1 MLHDNKSRFG
11 SVTRLLHWVVGVLV
25 IWQLLKL
32 ADYINDGENWISQT
46 LVKPFHSSIGLLIAV
61 LVVIRLIWAIK
72 QHSNGPIPLAFPVAA
87 TWGHRAA
94 YLFLFLTPFTA
105 ICLMLGKGYGLRFF
119 GNVIVE
125 RGATKSDLLATI
137 GSYHST
143 CAIILTLI
151 VVGHLAM
158 VAYHHFILKDATL
171 SRIIGK

>member
-1 MLHDNKSRFG
+1 MLHDDKNRFG
-11 SVTRLLHWVVGVLV
+11 TVTRILHWVVGVLV

-32 ADYINDGENWISQT
+32 ADYINDGENWISQA
-46 LVKPFHSSIGLLIAV
+46 LVKPFHSSIGLIVAA
-61 LVVIRLIWAIK
+61 LVVVRLVWAIT
-72 QHSNGPIPLAFPVAA
+72 QRNNGPVPMHFPVAA

-125 RGATKSDLLATI
+125 RGATESELLATI
-137 GSYHST
+137 GSYHAT

-151 VVGHLAM
+151 VLGHIGM
-158 VAYHHFILKDATL
+158 VIYHHFILKDATL
-171 SRIIGK
+171 SRMVGK